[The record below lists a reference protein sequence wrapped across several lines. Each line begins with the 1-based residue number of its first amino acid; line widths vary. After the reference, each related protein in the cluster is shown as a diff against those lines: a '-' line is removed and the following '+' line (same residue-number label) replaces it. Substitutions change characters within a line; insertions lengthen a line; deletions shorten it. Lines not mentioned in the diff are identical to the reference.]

1 MTTDPLEKDIE
12 RKVCDFAKEYGMLV
26 YKFNSEQHRSV
37 PDRLFIPLNG
47 KPFFVEFKRLGKLPT
62 EGQAREIERIRNH
75 GVKCYV
81 VDNVDD
87 GRRIIGLEALGIN
100 TEPYADG

>member
-1 MTTDPLEKDIE
+1 MNTDPLEKDIE

-47 KPFFVEFKRLGKLPT
+47 RPFFVEFKRKNKRPT
-62 EGQAREIERIRNH
+62 EAQAREIVRIRNH

-81 VDNVDD
+81 VDNIDE
-87 GRRIIGLEALGIN
+87 GRRIIGIEALGID
-100 TEPYADG
+100 TEPYVNG